1 MAIPANDLIRLF
13 RQMYDEH
20 WPYVWGKAEK
30 GCVDCS
36 GAYVYA
42 YRQFGKS
49 IPHGSNAIA
58 RGYVRGLLP
67 VSEAVPG
74 MAAFKIRKPGQ
85 QYYDLPAK
93 YQKGGA
99 SYNGDLNDYYHI
111 GLVDETGKYVLNAQ
125 GEKAGFTRTPISK
138 WGAVGYLKAV
148 DYGKIPEKEEKPM
161 TTMYVT
167 APNGEPVRVR
177 KQPSTTAETVGKLR
191 VGLAVDAGEDNGG
204 WRKVHSGTVDGYMM
218 SKFLTASQDAQNGQQ
233 TASGTAGE
241 PTAFVRTLS
250 TEEFSRLCDV
260 RDNMERDLAF
270 LKTIVGVG

>member
-1 MAIPANDLIRLF
+1 MIPANDLIRLF
-13 RQMYDEH
+13 RQMYDER

-74 MAAFKIRKPGQ
+74 MAAFKKRQPGQ
-85 QYYDLPAK
+85 RYYDLPAK

-99 SYNGDLNDYYHI
+99 AYNGDLNDYYHI

-148 DYGKIPEKEEKPM
+148 DYGKTPEKEEKPM

-191 VGLAVDAGEDNGG
+191 VGLAVDAGEDNNG

-218 SKFLTASQDAQNGQQ
+218 SKFLSASQDAQNGQQ
-233 TASGTAGE
+233 TASGAAGGE
-241 PTAFVRTLS
+241 STAFVRTLS
-250 TEEFSRLCDV
+250 TEEFDHLCDV
-260 RDNMERDLAF
+260 RDNMEKDLAF